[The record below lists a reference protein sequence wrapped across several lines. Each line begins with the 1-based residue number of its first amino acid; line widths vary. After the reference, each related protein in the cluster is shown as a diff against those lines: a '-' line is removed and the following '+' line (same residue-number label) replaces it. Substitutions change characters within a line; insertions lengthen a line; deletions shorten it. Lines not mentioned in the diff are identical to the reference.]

1 MISKE
6 RMAWFWPGLLIL
18 CIFLVSGA
26 SDLATPDVDIWFSK
40 DKVAHFFVFGLLT
53 TSILRIPFVRGRGLR
68 GAVFAV
74 ILTIAWGGFDELRQS
89 FTPGRNVEMA
99 DWLADA
105 SGAIVAG
112 IAYRFWKSY
121 RDILE
126 RPVRVGP
133 KKARFLFRRTG
144 P

>member
-6 RMAWFWPGLLIL
+6 RLAWFWPGLLIL

-53 TSILRIPFVRGRGLR
+53 TSIIRIPFFRELGGW
-68 GAVFAV
+68 GAVSAV
-74 ILTIAWGGFDELRQS
+74 ILTVAWGGFDELRQS
-89 FTPGRNVEMA
+89 FTPGRSVEIA
-99 DWLADA
+99 DWFADA
-105 SGAIVAG
+105 SGAIFAG
-112 IAYRFWKSY
+112 IAYHFWKSY

-126 RPVRVGP
+126 RPVRFRT
-133 KKARFLFRRTG
+133 KKARNLFRSFG